1 MTYEGA
7 GHLVIVIQTTV
18 VLDAT
23 QTRSLLVPISSTGTP
38 MSLDGG
44 EYSIEFT
51 LNRARYRAA
60 TPDSDSNLQQVAEI
74 KLSL

>member
-18 VLDAT
+18 VLHAT
-23 QTRSLLVPISSTGTP
+23 QTRSLVVPISSTETP
-38 MSLDGG
+38 VSLDGR

-51 LNRARYRAA
+51 LDRTRYRAA
-60 TPDSDSNLQQVAEI
+60 TPDSDSNLQQVAGI
-74 KLSL
+74 TL